1 MNKNEIVERN
11 IEIEGWVGIQRFHD
25 RNNYGINVIRNGR
38 IILKLE
44 KDLFFNWHNPDDIPE
59 DEIELY

>member
-1 MNKNEIVERN
+1 MDKQIIAKPKVANGYGESLVTERK
-11 IEIEGWVGIQRFHD
+11 IEIEGWVGIQRYLD

-44 KDLFFNWHNPDDIPE
+44 KDLFA
-59 DEIELY
+59 